1 MEKTSHFGQ
10 TPRPV
15 SNTKFRS
22 DCRKILIVR
31 LGSFGDILH
40 TIPAQQQIS
49 LQLPKIQIDWLTGP
63 AYGDLLS
70 SVPGISKVWV
80 TNIKGLKR
88 RPWSVHEIFHL
99 FQTLRGQCF
108 DVALDFQGLI
118 KSSIMARLCG
128 AQRVLGFPP
137 ESCREPAASYFYTD
151 TVGSDNNHLHII
163 ENNLRLSSFLGCQ
176 PSQITP
182 FIPLNIDDQD
192 KHYVDIQLKQL
203 QVENPIL
210 INPGAG
216 WVTKRWSA
224 KNYYT
229 LSTKIQSQL
238 GLPVVFT
245 YGPGEEHLMKDI
257 RSNTTSHKILAF
269 PTNILQLAALCRRSR
284 LLIGGDTGPL
294 HLAVAT
300 GTPTVAI
307 MGPTAAWR
315 NGPYHPDD
323 EIVRRD
329 LLCSNSYRRK
339 CYQCTCMDIPV
350 EEVFQAVIRRL
361 ARKSHNHAFI
371 EKNSSYLDKETFSQ
385 KNKSQ
390 SEK

>member
-118 KSSIMARLCG
+118 KSSIVYLVSL
-128 AQRVLGFPP
+128 QRVAGNPQLVTSIPTRWG
-137 ESCREPAASYFYTD
+137 A
-151 TVGSDNNHLHII
+151 II
-163 ENNLRLSSFLGCQ
+163 TIFTS
-176 PSQITP
+176 
-182 FIPLNIDDQD
+182 
-192 KHYVDIQLKQL
+192 LK
-203 QVENPIL
+203 
-210 INPGAG
+210 
-216 WVTKRWSA
+216 T
-224 KNYYT
+224 
-229 LSTKIQSQL
+229 
-238 GLPVVFT
+238 T
-245 YGPGEEHLMKDI
+245 YG
-257 RSNTTSHKILAF
+257 
-269 PTNILQLAALCRRSR
+269 
-284 LLIGGDTGPL
+284 
-294 HLAVAT
+294 
-300 GTPTVAI
+300 
-307 MGPTAAWR
+307 
-315 NGPYHPDD
+315 
-323 EIVRRD
+323 
-329 LLCSNSYRRK
+329 
-339 CYQCTCMDIPV
+339 YQ
-350 EEVFQAVIRRL
+350 VF
-361 ARKSHNHAFI
+361 
-371 EKNSSYLDKETFSQ
+371 
-385 KNKSQ
+385 
-390 SEK
+390 